1 VKVLKYSILILL
13 TLTVFHTTSSG
24 QVRKDDISGF
34 STLLVSPSARHA
46 AMGES
51 VGASGRDL
59 FTLYSNPAGILN
71 IPYLTVGA
79 AHNEWIADFRSE
91 YVGLVY
97 HPSNFAIGFS
107 INYGTVDDIER
118 RTGPTD
124 EPEGYFDLND
134 LVAGVT
140 IARNLSEKLKLGLTS
155 KIVYEKLDVYS
166 STGVAFDFGMQYMLM
181 PEFMLGASFSNLGSS
196 MKLDD
201 EEFDLP
207 RILRAGG
214 SYRIKD
220 FLISGDV
227 VYPTDDDPH
236 LHIGGEYSLSQ
247 IFFLR
252 SGFQSGYDEKA
263 LAFGLGFEQK
273 GFNIDYAY
281 VPFKS
286 DLGDTHR
293 ISLTYSL
300 LKED

>member
-1 VKVLKYSILILL
+1 MILLIL
-13 TLTVFHTTSSG
+13 VISHNTSSG
-24 QVRKDDISGF
+24 QVIKDDISGF

-46 AMGES
+46 AMGEA
-51 VGASGRDL
+51 VGSSGRDL

-71 IPYLTVGA
+71 IPYFTVGA

-97 HPSNFAIGFS
+97 HPSDFAIGFS

-134 LVAGVT
+134 LVAAAT
-140 IARNLSEKLKLGLTS
+140 IARNFGERLKLGITS

-166 STGVAFDFGMQYMLM
+166 STGVAFDFGMQYLLM
-181 PEFMLGASFSNLGSS
+181 PELIVGASLSNLGSS
-196 MKLDD
+196 MKLDE

-207 RILRAGG
+207 KILRFGG

-220 FLISGDV
+220 FLVSGDL
-227 VYPTDDDPH
+227 VYPTDDDLH
-236 LHIGGEYSLSQ
+236 LHIGGEYNLSQ

-300 LKED
+300 LKEE